1 MNMKNKLLK
10 SAIEFAKEAGKL
22 ILENTTQR
30 NSIKQKLNHADLV
43 TEVDQMSEAL
53 LRDRIKTMY
62 PDHWILS
69 EEANGQA
76 NPFEIIKQKKSGIG
90 WVIDPIDGTTN
101 FIHRIPHFAVSIG
114 IVQDGVLIAGVVY
127 NPLTTD
133 LFYAAKGEGA
143 FYNETPIQV
152 SNEREIE
159 EAVLATGYPSKEW
172 KVNSTVVKQIDAL
185 TGKCRSIRLLGASSL
200 DLCFVAKG
208 LLSGFWHDELNPW
221 DTAAGLLILREAGG
235 KVSTRCG
242 QQFNLEDRSMVASNG
257 FIHDT
262 FLKLLN

>member
-1 MNMKNKLLK
+1 MNMKNELLK
-10 SAIEFAKEAGKL
+10 SAIEFAKEAGQL
-22 ILENTTQR
+22 IRDNLNQS

-43 TEVDQMSEAL
+43 TEVDQLSEAL
-53 LRDRIKTMY
+53 LRERIKTIY

-114 IVQDGVLIAGVVY
+114 IVQEGVLIIGVVY
-127 NPLTTD
+127 NPVTND
-133 LFYAAKGEGA
+133 LYYAINGEGA
-143 FYNETPIQV
+143 FCNEIPIQV
-152 SNEREIE
+152 SHETEID
-159 EAVLATGYPSKEW
+159 EAVIATGYPSKEW
-172 KVNSTVVKQIDAL
+172 KENSTVVKQIDAL

-235 KVSTRCG
+235 KADTRDG
-242 QQFNLEDRSMVASNG
+242 QEFHLEDRSLVASNG
-257 FIHDT
+257 FIHDS
-262 FLKLLN
+262 FLKLLK

>member
-1 MNMKNKLLK
+1 MNMKNELLT
-10 SAIEFAKEAGKL
+10 SSIEFAKEAGQL
-22 ILENTTQR
+22 IRENIHQR

-43 TEVDQMSEAL
+43 TEVDQLCEDL
-53 LRDRIKTMY
+53 LRERIKTLY

-69 EEANGQA
+69 EEANGQE

-90 WVIDPIDGTTN
+90 WVIDPVDGTTN

-114 IVQDGVLIAGVVY
+114 IVQDGVLTVGVVY
-127 NPLTTD
+127 NPITND
-133 LFYAAKGEGA
+133 LYYAVKGEGA
-143 FYNETPIQV
+143 FYNKTPIRV
-152 SNEREIE
+152 SNENEIE

-172 KVNSTVVKQIDAL
+172 KENSAVVKQIDAL

-235 KVSTRCG
+235 KVTTRCG
-242 QQFNLEDRSMVASNG
+242 EPFHLEDRTLVASNG
-257 FIHDT
+257 FIHDS
-262 FLKLLN
+262 FLKLLK